1 MKTLGLRVLP
11 LLLFLCPVSPA
22 AILWD
27 SFTVSIFDSGSGPYG
42 AIVDVANL
50 HWTGISP
57 APTSAQLQ
65 DLDYSTTLYF
75 FSGVQ
80 QSSDGTVIPNDQ
92 ALFTFDPTLAA
103 HILDA
108 YQSELLYIGLYNGA
122 TFLDGQHAHSE
133 NSTLVFITPEP
144 SLLWPI
150 ALVLC
155 LLFVRRGKLR
165 ICRAD

>member
-11 LLLFLCPVSPA
+11 LIVFFCPLSPA

-27 SFTVSIFDSGSGPYG
+27 SFTVSIYDSGSGPYG
-42 AIVDVANL
+42 AIVDVSNL

-92 ALFTFDPTLAA
+92 ALVTFDPTLAD

-108 YQSELLYIGLYNGA
+108 YQSELLYVGLYNGA
-122 TFLDGQHAHSE
+122 TFIAGQHAHSE
-133 NSTLVFITPEP
+133 NSTLVVITPEP

-150 ALVLC
+150 ALVLS
-155 LLFVRRGKLR
+155 LLFVRRGKFSIR
-165 ICRAD
+165 RAE